1 MAILKNVLNKTI
13 IAILAFS
20 TLLFCSC
27 DKSCA
32 DYFEYSRED
41 FCARVF
47 GVADGINVDALVRY
61 SPSNNSEDDKIP
73 VMTVRFSAP
82 DTLKGTVATLYSDG
96 RSAVRLG
103 DLTYDSTSLYGMLAP
118 FLSLCPSEN
127 FSSININ
134 SDKSADVVFLDDER
148 EIVYSFNSGGLLYCF
163 KGRMGNRSFDLKVTF
178 QNHPQ

>member
-1 MAILKNVLNKTI
+1 MTIFKKLLNKTI
-13 IAILAFS
+13 IALLAFA

-27 DKSCA
+27 DESYT
-32 DYFEYSRED
+32 DYFKYCRED

-61 SPSNNSEDDKIP
+61 SPSDNSADNKTP

-82 DTLKGTVATLYSDG
+82 DTLKGIVATLYSDG

-103 DLTYDSTSLYGMLAP
+103 DLTFDSSALYGMLVP

-127 FSSININ
+127 FSSINIKGN
-134 SDKSADVVFLDDER
+134 KSAEVVFLDDER
-148 EIVYSFNSGGLLYCF
+148 EFVYSFNSDGMLCGF
-163 KGRMGNRSFDLKVTF
+163 RGSVEKRSFDLKVTF
-178 QNHPQ
+178 REQPQ